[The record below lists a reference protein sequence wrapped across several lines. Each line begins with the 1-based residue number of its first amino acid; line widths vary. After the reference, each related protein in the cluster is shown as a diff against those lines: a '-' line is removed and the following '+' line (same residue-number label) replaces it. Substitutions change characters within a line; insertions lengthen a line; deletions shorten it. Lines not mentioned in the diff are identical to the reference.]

1 LIWDERLHAFSAQ
14 SETKVLQAPPLKSE
28 LTPDQVESLIGMKV
42 DAEDRVVRLRSALT
56 QTR

>member
-1 LIWDERLHAFSAQ
+1 VPSLI
-14 SETKVLQAPPLKSE
+14 SE

-42 DAEDRVVRLRSALT
+42 DAEDRVVRLRNALT